1 MHGLCHME
9 FLTGLS
15 CRCLILVRLSIAMI
29 KHHDQKCLGEER
41 LFSSYCLQFIIQEN
55 QGRNLETGPEAESM
69 EEHWLLTCS
78 PRLLQPVFLYHLG
91 PPAWAWL
98 LLQWIPHTHACRP
111 LSESCF
117 LKWDSLFPNGSG
129 LCETDIKP
137 ASTYLD
143 VLLNHIMKNWW
154 TYRLKRAHICTGSAF
169 QVLGL

>member
-78 PRLLQPVFLYHLG
+78 PRLLQPRTTCLCMA
-91 PPAWAWL
+91 PPTVNTPHPC
-98 LLQWIPHTHACRP
+98 LQATLRKL
-111 LSESCF
+111 LSEVRLSVSKR
-117 LKWDSLFPNGSG
+117 LRLVRNWHKTSQHISG
-129 LCETDIKP
+129 CAFKSHCEELMD
-137 ASTYLD
+137 L
-143 VLLNHIMKNWW
+143 
-154 TYRLKRAHICTGSAF
+154 
-169 QVLGL
+169 